1 MQISPEPS
9 AIPAPSSRGPTVQ
22 WIGVQ
27 WQGGYYAL
35 PLSSL
40 AAVFKTSTY
49 QGAAPQPELDIE
61 VHDGAPVF
69 MRTFSHCFDLSGHA
83 VSSFVLEELKWAL
96 ILNVPGSSPWGSRV
110 HQVVGP
116 FWDDLKS
123 SSVNHDGHDWL
134 LVQPRGGIHA

>member
-1 MQISPEPS
+1 MQITPDPG
-9 AIPAPSSRGPTVQ
+9 ANQAPSSRGPSVQ

-49 QGAAPQPELDIE
+49 EGASRPSELDIE

-69 MRTFSHCFDLSGHA
+69 MRTFSHCFDLSGLPA
-83 VSSFVLEELKWAL
+83 SSFVQEELKWAL
-96 ILNVPGSSPWGSRV
+96 IVNVPGSSPLGSRV
-110 HQVVGP
+110 NQVVGP
-116 FWDDLKS
+116 FWDELKS